1 MSGTITAAV
10 VGVVGIAAGAYEASQ
25 QHGIEKQA
33 LGLEA
38 TQAQKQNQSYMQL
51 QGLIQDP
58 STFLQNPLFQSTLN
72 TGLQGVTRQ
81 MSAQGYKGS
90 GNQMTALESYG
101 QSFASSQ
108 LLGQEQLL
116 AGMSGTGFNP
126 AGAAQTASGANTATF
141 NQLGTLLYALGQTGG
156 SSGGFGGGSGFTP
169 ANDPTMGG
177 STSGWGGGA
186 DAIPMG

>member
-33 LGLEA
+33 IGIAA
-38 TQAQKQNQSYMQL
+38 TQGQKQNQSYMQL
-51 QGLIQDP
+51 QSLMQDP
-58 STFLQNPLFQSTLN
+58 SAFLNNPLFQSSLD

-81 MSAQGYKGS
+81 MQAGGFKGS
-90 GNQMTALESYG
+90 GNEATALEGYG
-101 QSFASSQ
+101 QSFASGQ
-108 LLGQEQLL
+108 LLSQEQLL

-126 AGAAQTASGANTATF
+126 ASATSVGSNANSQTF

-156 SSGGFGGGSGFTP
+156 SSFGGG
-169 ANDPTMGG
+169 GG
-177 STSGWGGGA
+177 SPGFGSSMGSTTVGGA
-186 DAIPMG
+186 DASFAPV